1 MDMRY
6 VSKYSF
12 KKSILNQVIYDFSK
26 SKENTE
32 ISKSLSCHLYT
43 TFHLNVNDSM
53 RIPFI
58 QSTLLIQQPKSGVLQ
73 MTQLILGTR
82 SGTLLAYQFY
92 EMNGEGK
99 IQVF

>member
-1 MDMRY
+1 
-6 VSKYSF
+6 
-12 KKSILNQVIYDFSK
+12 
-26 SKENTE
+26 
-32 ISKSLSCHLYT
+32 
-43 TFHLNVNDSM
+43 M